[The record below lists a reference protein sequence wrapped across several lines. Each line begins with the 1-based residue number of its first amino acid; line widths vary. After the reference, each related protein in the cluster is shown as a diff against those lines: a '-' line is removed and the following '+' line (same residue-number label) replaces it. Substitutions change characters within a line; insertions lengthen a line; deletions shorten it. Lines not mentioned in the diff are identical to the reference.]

1 MIVADLLKKGE
12 LRLAEKGVPEP
23 RANAEFLMAA
33 VLKTGRAS
41 LALHA
46 ARAIPQRQQ
55 NAFWNL
61 ILERARR
68 LPLAYVL
75 GSQPFCGLD
84 IRVAEGALVP
94 RPETEELVE
103 EATRLLKPRAGEPL
117 QILELGTGT
126 GCIAVALA
134 TRLPYA
140 HVWATDISPQALK
153 LAQKNAELHHVVH
166 RIRFVREDIFK
177 PDHQRRGWADMLISN
192 PPYIPTKELK
202 SLQAE
207 VLKEPVLALDGG
219 PDGLQ
224 AIRAIIHD
232 APSHLKPGACLLL
245 EIGRGQGQA
254 VARLLEERGFA
265 GAMIRQDA
273 QGQGRIAVGTW
284 PAK

>member
-1 MIVADLLKKGE
+1 MIVAELLNKGE
-12 LRLAEKGVPEP
+12 QRLAERGVPEA
-23 RANAEFLMAA
+23 RANAEFLMAS

-46 ARAIPQRQQ
+46 SRTLPERQQ

-61 ILERARR
+61 VMGRAKR

-84 IRVAEGALVP
+84 IQVSEGALVP

-134 TRLPYA
+134 SRFPYA
-140 HVWATDISPQALK
+140 SIWATDISPQALK
-153 LAQKNAELHHVVH
+153 LAQKNAEFHHVVH
-166 RIRFVREDIFK
+166 RIRFIREDIFK
-177 PDHQRRGWADMLISN
+177 PGHDRKGWADLVISN
-192 PPYIPTKELK
+192 PPYIPTRELK
-202 SLQAE
+202 GLQAE
-207 VLKEPVLALDGG
+207 VQNEPVLALDGG
-219 PDGLQ
+219 PDGLK
-224 AIRAIIHD
+224 AIRAIVQD
-232 APSHLKPGACLLL
+232 APAHLKAGGCLML
-245 EIGRGQGQA
+245 EIGRDQGPA
-254 VARLLEERGFA
+254 VAALLQERGFA
-265 GAMIRQDA
+265 GAMIRKDA
-273 QGQGRIAVGTW
+273 QGLDRVAVGTW